1 MNKERKNI
9 LNRTFV
15 VLGIILILPCAVI
28 FQMSRINIW
37 EGKNLRDLWSAQAL
51 DFVPIPAQRGKIID
65 DKGKILVTNTVDYNL
80 AVDPLAP
87 KMNRTKIDSICL
99 TLARYTPH
107 TPSYYLRKI
116 HKAPHGSRYIVL
128 ARGLNTETYDALHDL
143 NYRGI
148 ILDEQY
154 KRRYNYDS
162 LAANVLGFVNHNLN
176 GMTGLEGYYNDQLKG
191 EDGLQEVQRD
201 RDNHIQ
207 AIVGAP
213 RKKPID
219 GNTLQT
225 TIDLQIQAI
234 VEEELRNGIEKSRA
248 DYGTAI
254 VMDPR
259 TGAIKA
265 MADYP
270 TFDPNDPGKNVDENR
285 RNYAI
290 SDMIEPGST
299 FKIVTAIA
307 AIEQGVVH
315 LTDTLK
321 TPKSGKKLIHGQWM
335 RDHEPLGNMVFP
347 RVIQESSNIA
357 TADIAMRLKPDVFYQ
372 YARNLGFGSPTNI
385 DLPDEEPGL
394 LRKPYEWSLVTQP
407 WMAVGYEVQI
417 TPIQLVQAYGAFANG
432 GIMMRPYVVQR
443 IFNADGEVVKV
454 NKPVEV
460 RRVAK
465 PSTIRKLLP
474 VFEGVVSDSGTAK
487 LAQVKGMQI
496 AGKTGT
502 AQKNFHGVYHFSYRA
517 SFVGFFPANDPQY
530 VCAVILDEPR
540 SSIYGGQVSAPI
552 FHNIAVRLIGLD
564 PNLQKI
570 IDKKAQP
577 PHYAY
582 VPDLK
587 GMTRDQAKIILTRQG
602 FTVDTQGEGK
612 LVTDQRPAP
621 GVKAEPGNEIKLVCD
636 TLNRKPDSS
645 YGTVPD
651 VKGLSM
657 RQAAHLITEAGYH
670 IKFIGSGTVF
680 AQYPKPKARLKLGFP
695 ITVRGKALPMHDLL
709 DSNDK

>member
-1 MNKERKNI
+1 M
-9 LNRTFV
+9 
-15 VLGIILILPCAVI
+15 LPCAII
-28 FQMSRINIW
+28 FQMLRINIW
-37 EGKNLRDLWSAQAL
+37 EGTNLRKLWSAQAL
-51 DFVPIPAQRGKIID
+51 DFISIPAQRGKIID
-65 DKGKILVTNTVDYNL
+65 DKGEILVTNTIDYNL
-80 AVDPLAP
+80 AVDPHAP

-107 TPSYYLRKI
+107 TASYYLQKI
-116 HKAPHGSRYIVL
+116 KKAPRGSRYVVM
-128 ARGLNTETYDALHDL
+128 AKGLNTETYDVLHDL

-148 ILDEQY
+148 ILNEQY

-176 GMTGLEGYYNDQLKG
+176 GMTGLEGYYNNQLKG
-191 EDGLQEVQRD
+191 ENGLQEVQRD
-201 RDNHIQ
+201 RDNHIL

-225 TIDLQIQAI
+225 TLDLQIQAI
-234 VEEELRNGIEKSRA
+234 VEEELRNGVIKSRA
-248 DYGTAI
+248 NYGTAI

-299 FKIVTAIA
+299 FKLVTAIA
-307 AIEQGVVH
+307 AIQQGVVH

-321 TPKSGKKLIHGQWM
+321 TPKSGKKLIHGQWL
-335 RDHEPLGNMVFP
+335 RDHEPLGDMVFP

-357 TADIAMRLKPDVFYQ
+357 TAEIAMRLKPDVFYQ

-394 LRKPYEWSLVTQP
+394 LRKPYQWTLVTQA
-407 WMAVGYEVQI
+407 WMAIGYEVQV
-417 TPIQLVQAYGAFANG
+417 TPIQLIQAYGAFANG

-443 IFNADGEVVKV
+443 ILNDRGKIVKV

-460 RRVAK
+460 RRIAK
-465 PSTIRKLLP
+465 LSTIRKLLP

-502 AQKNFHGVYHFSYRA
+502 AQISSNGRYHFRYRA
-517 SFVGFFPANDPQY
+517 SFVGFFPAANPQY
-530 VCAVILDEPR
+530 VCLVILDHPR

-564 PNLQKI
+564 PNLQKS
-570 IDKKAQP
+570 IDKKAES
-577 PHYAY
+577 PHFAY
-582 VPDLK
+582 VPDVK
-587 GMTRDQAKIILTRQG
+587 GMNRNQAQLILRNLG
-602 FTVDTQGEGK
+602 FSVDTHGEGK
-612 LVTDQRPAP
+612 LVTIQRPAA
-621 GVKAEPGNEIKLVCD
+621 GNKVEPGKLISLVCD
-636 TLNRKPDSS
+636 TLYRKPDSS

-657 RQAAHLITEAGYH
+657 RQAAHLITEAGYQ

-680 AQYPKPKARLKLGFP
+680 TQYPKPNAKLKLGYP
-695 ITVRGKALPMHDLL
+695 ITIRGKALPMRDLIN
-709 DSNDK
+709 SSDK